1 MGVGVEPGST
11 DHGAGE
17 PEAPPIP
24 GKKDWSKPEFVLPP
38 SLQSLLDVLKPQAA
52 RARDLPDAQELRDQ
66 LPDDVAPS
74 EVQPE
79 SLLDFLLAP

>member
-1 MGVGVEPGST
+1 MGVGVDPGST

-24 GKKDWSKPEFVLPP
+24 GRKDWSKPEFVLPP
-38 SLQSLLDVLKPQAA
+38 SLQGLLDALKPQLP
-52 RARDLPDAQELRDQ
+52 DQPTLPDAKELRDE
-66 LPDDVAPS
+66 LPGVSD

-79 SLLDFLLAP
+79 ALLDYLLAP

>member
-24 GKKDWSKPEFVLPP
+24 GQKDWSQPEFVLPP
-38 SLQSLLDVLKPQAA
+38 SLQRLLDVLKPQVP
-52 RARDLPDAQELRDQ
+52 DTPKLPDARELREQ
-66 LPDDVAPS
+66 LPDDAA
-74 EVQPE
+74 EQVQPE
-79 SLLDFLLAP
+79 ALLDYLLAP

>member
-38 SLQSLLDVLKPQAA
+38 SLQSLLDVLKPQAPDT
-52 RARDLPDAQELRDQ
+52 RLPDVQELRDR
-66 LPDDVAPS
+66 LPENVAP

-79 SLLDFLLAP
+79 TLLDFLLAP